1 MSPVLFHKLR
11 VAAVVAETADS
22 CSLVFDRPPARAD
35 RFDYE
40 PGQFLTLRVPG
51 PDGPVARCYSLSSSP
66 HADQQLRVTVKRVD
80 GGLAS
85 NWICDHVE
93 PGSRLDVL
101 EPAGTFTPRS
111 LDEDLLL
118 AAAGSGITPVLSI
131 LTSALTAGNG
141 RVVLLYANRDEQSVI
156 FRERLVQLVE
166 QHPERL
172 SAVHWLESV
181 QGLPSSAALQAL
193 VRPLS
198 VDRAFVCGPR
208 PFMGEVRTALRE
220 QEFPRNRVHVERF
233 ASLGGDPFVD
243 AQPAE
248 DAPEQSPA
256 DQTA

>member
-1 MSPVLFHKLR
+1 MGREEH
-11 VAAVVAETADS
+11 
-22 CSLVFDRPPARAD
+22 LV
-35 RFDYE
+35 
-40 PGQFLTLRVPG
+40 
-51 PDGPVARCYSLSSSP
+51 
-66 HADQQLRVTVKRVD
+66 
-80 GGLAS
+80 
-85 NWICDHVE
+85 
-93 PGSRLDVL
+93 
-101 EPAGTFTPRS
+101 
-111 LDEDLLL
+111 
-118 AAAGSGITPVLSI
+118 
-131 LTSALTAGNG
+131 
-141 RVVLLYANRDEQSVI
+141 
-156 FRERLVQLVE
+156 
-166 QHPERL
+166 